1 VYSIDGIHHD
11 FFLAAGKSGLVSVF
25 DAHGL
30 GLSPSSAADD
40 GSTEH
45 QEPSLSA
52 KVHSRWISEI
62 QLLAPAEEGGPHR
75 LLSAADD
82 KSLVLSSVTTSRG
95 ADGALNA
102 TVVPR
107 ARLEC
112 V

>member
-1 VYSIDGIHHD
+1 MYSIDGTNDD

-25 DAHGL
+25 DARGL
-30 GLSPSSAADD
+30 GFSSFSAEKESA
-40 GSTEH
+40 EH
-45 QEPSLSA
+45 QEPTLSA

-62 QLLAPAEEGGPHR
+62 QLLAPTEEGGPHR

-95 ADGALNA
+95 AGGALNA